1 MAGATC
7 SELLG
12 GEPVET
18 ALVTGGAGFIG
29 SHLVDALVDRGMR
42 VRVLDSLD
50 PQVHGPDRRVPTYF
64 NPRAEMVKGD
74 VRDRELLW
82 SALQGVE
89 VVFHLA
95 AAVGVGQS
103 MYEVE
108 RYTSANTL
116 GTAVLLDLLVNRSH
130 SVRRLVV
137 ASSMSLYGE
146 GSYRCP
152 LCGPVEPQTR
162 DETQMRTGLWE
173 PLCPECRATLEPL
186 PTAETKPLQPTSI
199 YAISKK
205 DQEEMSLCIGRA
217 YDIPTVALRFFNV
230 YGPRQALSNP
240 YTGAAAIFSSR
251 AMNGRPPIIYEDG
264 RQSRDF
270 VHVSDVVQA
279 NLLAM
284 ECEAASFGVF
294 NVGTG
299 RALPILEMA
308 RIICEQVG
316 PPGLQPEVTGK
327 HRKGDIRHC
336 YADIS
341 RISALGYKPRVSFET
356 GVHELAQWV
365 RTQTAEDRLEQAAAE
380 LEKRKLIG

>member
-1 MAGATC
+1 MD
-7 SELLG
+7 
-12 GEPVET
+12 T

-50 PQVHGPDRRVPTYF
+50 PQVHGRARRVPTYL
-64 NPRAEMVKGD
+64 NPRAEMIEGD

-82 SALQGVE
+82 NALQGVE

-103 MYEVE
+103 MYEIE

-152 LCGPVEPQTR
+152 RCGPVEPQTR
-162 DETQMRTGLWE
+162 DETQMRGALWE
-173 PLCPECRATLEPL
+173 PLCPECRGTLEPL
-186 PTAETKPLQPTSI
+186 PTPEVKPLQPTSI

-205 DQEEMSLCIGRA
+205 DQEEMSLCVGRA
-217 YDIPTVALRFFNV
+217 YGIPTVALRFFNV

-264 RQSRDF
+264 LQTRDF

-341 RISALGYKPRVSFET
+341 KISALGYRPRVSFEA
-356 GVHELAQWV
+356 GVQDLVQWV
-365 RTQTAEDRLEQAAAE
+365 RQQTAEDRLELAAAE
-380 LEKRKLIG
+380 LERRKLIG